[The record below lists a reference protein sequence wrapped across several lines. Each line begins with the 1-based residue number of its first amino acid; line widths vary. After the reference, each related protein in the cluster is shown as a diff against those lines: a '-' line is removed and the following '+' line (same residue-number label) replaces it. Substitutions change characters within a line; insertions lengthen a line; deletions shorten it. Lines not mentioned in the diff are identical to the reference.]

1 MSKITDKAKEYLGY
15 SLSVIPTTKDKT
27 PLGSWKPYQTTRL
40 KEAEVEKV
48 FTKAQGIAIICGAV
62 SGGLEVI
69 DVDTKYDLTGSLWDE
84 LKDLIQDS
92 LPELY
97 KRLVIAKSKSGGYH
111 IYYRCKELGGSVKL
125 ANRETTPGER
135 GYNPKDKVRVL
146 IETRGEGGYI
156 IAPPTPGY
164 SYVQG
169 DPQKIPLITPEER
182 GALLS
187 IARSLNELPEEEPRV
202 KATPTYSSPGNSP
215 FEDYNQRGDVIA
227 LLESNGWR
235 VVNQRGDRINLLRPG
250 QTDSKTSGNYH
261 TGLRVL
267 RVFSSSTEFNPDK
280 GYSPSQV
287 FSLLVCNGDDK
298 EAYRKLLSQGY
309 GEPLSGDRTARA
321 QLKTERIR
329 VEVVNTV
336 NRINKVISQPGE
348 SLRIEDI
355 KTAQGDEIIITS
367 PGAEATEEVLKALAL
382 IGETDKRIYV
392 VEAGKESR
400 SYFYKLLAIIRKYD
414 NYLEDTGKLTDRQIN
429 SLEDELVET
438 GSRIKEPMDRDRYK
452 TAVLGSLKG
461 YGITEES
468 YQITIDRLT
477 STRDKEAQAQEFKK
491 LLSEATQLQDKG
503 EVDKALELLTSKGK
517 EVKLRDKATE
527 FSSLLSPVKEEGLR
541 ERQAKKT
548 PSISSGYTIEGEELL
563 LPSGAISIFTA
574 PTSHG
579 KTTFL
584 LNLTLKI
591 ARNYPQKE
599 TYLFSYEEDRDS
611 ILMKALNT
619 YQGRDISGNNRKS
632 IETYFT
638 NTGKASTEFIK
649 TEEREPFVTAKN
661 KFFNE
666 LIDTRRVNIHYSNY
680 DSDTLIE
687 AIRYLHKHANPGA
700 VLIDYIQ
707 LLNLPQGKYKTY
719 SRQEEVKEVCIA
731 LKDLAVETG
740 LPIILGAQFNRE
752 VTNQLKLHPTKIGE
766 AGDIERI
773 ANLIVGFWN
782 NNFEAVGTDGE
793 LKEIADRGYNVKDTI
808 YAKVLKNRD
817 GRVGLEEIFTY
828 NGNAGVIDNATSG
841 SRSSFK

>member
-1 MSKITDKAKEYLGY
+1 MSKITDKAKEYLSY
-15 SLSVIPTTKDKT
+15 SLSVMPTTKDKT
-27 PLGSWKPYQTTRL
+27 PLGSWKAYQTTRL
-40 KEAEVEKV
+40 KEEEVDKV

-84 LKDLIQDS
+84 LKALIQDS

-97 KRLVIAKSKSGGYH
+97 KMMVIAQSKSGGYH
-111 IYYRCKELGGSVKL
+111 IYYRCKEPGGNVKL
-125 ANRETTPGER
+125 AMRETTPEER
-135 GYNPKDKVRVL
+135 GDNPKDKVRVL

-156 IAPPTPGY
+156 IAPPTEGY
-164 SYVQG
+164 KYIQG
-169 DPQKIPLITPEER
+169 DPQEIPLITPEER

-187 IARSLNELPEEEPRV
+187 IARSFNELPEEEPRV
-202 KATPTYSSPGNSP
+202 KTTSTSPGNSP
-215 FEDYNQRGDVIA
+215 FEDYNQRGDVIG

-250 QTDSKTSGNYH
+250 QTDSKTSGNFH
-261 TGLRVL
+261 IGLRVL

-287 FSLLVCNGDDK
+287 FSLLVCSGDDK
-298 EAYRKLLSQGY
+298 KAYRELLAQGY

-321 QLKTERIR
+321 QLKTERIK
-329 VEVVNTV
+329 VEAVNTV
-336 NRINKVISQPGE
+336 NRVNKVISEPGE
-348 SLRIEDI
+348 SLRVEDV
-355 KTAQGDEIIITS
+355 KTAQGDEIVITS
-367 PGAEATEEVLKALAL
+367 PGAEATEEVLKALEL

-392 VEAGKESR
+392 VEDGKEKR
-400 SYFYKLLAIIRKYD
+400 SYFYRLSAIIRKYD

-429 SLEDELVET
+429 SLEDEVIET
-438 GSRIKEPMDRDRYK
+438 GSRITEPMDRDRYK

-503 EVDKALELLTSKGK
+503 EVDKALELITSKGK

-527 FSSLLSPVKEEGLR
+527 FSSLILPVKEEGLR

-548 PSISSGYTIEGEELL
+548 PSISSGYTIGGEELL

-584 LNLTLKI
+584 LNLTLRI
-591 ARNYPQKE
+591 AENYPKKE

-619 YQGRDISGNNRKS
+619 YQGRDISVNNRKS

-638 NTGKASTEFIK
+638 NTGRASTEFIK
-649 TEEREPFVTAKN
+649 IEEREPFIKAKDR
-661 KFFNE
+661 FFTE

-680 DSDTLIE
+680 NSDTLIE

-700 VLIDYIQ
+700 ILIDYIQ

-752 VTNQLKLHPTKIGE
+752 VTNQIRLHPTKIGE

-782 NNFEAVGTDGE
+782 NNFEGMGTDGE
-793 LKEIADRGYNVKDTI
+793 LQEIKSRGYNVKDTL

-817 GRVGLEEIFTY
+817 GRVGLEEIFSY
-828 NGNAGVIDNATSG
+828 NGNAGVIDNATSS
-841 SRSSFK
+841 SRKLF